1 MSPITMDILS
11 VQEQLQ
17 PQGNILANPGGGVMM
32 QAFIGMSQQGNWW
45 NTLSTKVTAWS
56 NAGIGSICL
65 PPVSKAQ
72 NGPFSM
78 DMTLRIT
85 LILEIITK
93 MVLQKLVS
101 VLKLN

>member
-11 VQEQLQ
+11 VQEKQLQ
-17 PQGNILANPGGGVMM
+17 PQEIYLQSRRRGYDAS
-32 QAFIGMSQQGNWW
+32 FYGMSQQGNWW
-45 NTLSTKVTAWS
+45 NTKHKSNCMV
-56 NAGIGSICL
+56 NAGIGSIWL
-65 PPVSKAQ
+65 PPVSKAR
-72 NGPFSM
+72 SLSLW

-93 MVLQKLVS
+93 MELQKLVS

>member
-1 MSPITMDILS
+1 
-11 VQEQLQ
+11 
-17 PQGNILANPGGGVMM
+17 MM
-32 QAFIGMSQQGNWW
+32 QAFLGCPSRRNWW

-56 NAGIGSICL
+56 NAGIGSIWL

-72 NGPFSM
+72 TVLSLW

-93 MVLQKLVS
+93 MVLETRFGSKTEW
-101 VLKLN
+101 